1 MAERGKPRLL
11 VIDDGE
17 SYARVVR
24 EQLTDLELLE
34 PPGSV
39 AGRFVDGPS
48 ALEYLKRHPKR
59 AQVVLL
65 DLNFELPEERLL
77 PLPEAGN
84 LRRLRRFQGVAILRA
99 LRARLPELPV
109 VLLTSEQDLSL
120 GEVATELASQSM
132 TYLLE
137 GDDLDALRIRIHT
150 ALSDAAAGPEEQD
163 LLWGRHAGLSAL
175 RRRLRVLSRGSMPL
189 LLEGETGTGK
199 SFLAE
204 RFVHARSERDGPFV
218 VLDLA
223 SVPEN
228 LVAARLFGAVRGA
241 YTGAVA
247 DVQGVF
253 EAAHGGTLFIDE
265 VQNIPLEVQ
274 KQLLLVLQNRSVTRL
289 GSTRPHA
296 VDVKVV
302 AASNGTLQEAVARG
316 RFRADLYMRL
326 SPATRVQLP
335 ALRERPDDLA
345 FLARRFVQLAAR
357 DPDLADLVERVGG
370 ALETPA
376 GPGLELGLPGQT
388 GEAGLLLAL
397 PPAAWNRLRAHGW
410 PGNLRELSMVMRNL
424 VSFTLLAAVD
434 ALESGVKLRSPR
446 LQVDAGLVGE
456 LLAGSSGLGALAQ
469 SSGLGGG
476 GASDAAPPAAPSGT
490 LAVRLEPRDTLNAVA
505 QEVERQYMVALF
517 EQTRGDLGLMAER
530 LLGDASRR
538 RAVRLRL
545 NQLGLKVRALRGG

>member
-1 MAERGKPRLL
+1 MPERNRPRVL

-17 SYARVVR
+17 SYAQVVR
-24 EQLTDLELLE
+24 EQLPELELLE
-34 PPGSV
+34 PAGSL

-48 ALEYLKRHPKR
+48 ALAYLKRHPTR

-65 DLNFELPEERLL
+65 DLNFDLPEARLL

-99 LRARLPELPV
+99 LRAQLPALPV
-109 VLLTSEQDLSL
+109 VLLTSERDLSL
-120 GEVATELASQSM
+120 GEVAAELASQSM

-137 GDDLDALRIRIHT
+137 GDDLDALRIRIHG
-150 ALSDAAAGPEEQD
+150 ALSDAEEGPELQD
-163 LLWGRHAGLSAL
+163 VLWGKHAGLSAL
-175 RRRLRVLSRGSMPL
+175 RRRLRVLSRGGMPL

-199 SFLAE
+199 SYLAE
-204 RFVHARSERDGPFV
+204 RFVHVHSARKGPFV

-228 LVAARLFGAVRGA
+228 LVAAQLFGAVRGA

-247 DVQGVF
+247 DVSGVF

-289 GSTRPHA
+289 GSTRPRA

-302 AASNGTLQEAVARG
+302 AASNGTLQDAVAQG

-335 ALRERPDDLA
+335 ALRERAEDLA

-357 DPDLADLVERVGG
+357 DPDLGPLVARVAG
-370 ALETPA
+370 ALDPA
-376 GPGLELGLPGQT
+376 LGTTLELGLPGQDVA
-388 GEAGLLLAL
+388 AGLALVL
-397 PPAAWNRLRAHGW
+397 PPAAWNRLRSHGW
-410 PGNLRELSMVMRNL
+410 PGNLRELSMVMHNL

-434 ALESGVKLRSPR
+434 ALESGVKLRSAR

-456 LLAGSSGLGALAQ
+456 LLAGSSA
-469 SSGLGGG
+469 LGGAAS
-476 GASDAAPPAAPSGT
+476 GAAGAASSAPAGLT
-490 LAVRLEPRDTLNAVA
+490 VRLEPHDTLNAVA
-505 QEVERQYMVALF
+505 QDVERQYMVALF

-545 NQLGLKVRALRGG
+545 NQLGLKIRALRGG